1 MIKLQVITRN
11 DKILLH
17 TALFLFNY
25 WEHICNSWSA
35 HNDGMTLQPALEHMV
50 HTSKD
55 FCKYQMSSPSVM
67 EQAVVLLIWLKN
79 LDNGWKLEKSV

>member
-1 MIKLQVITRN
+1 
-11 DKILLH
+11 
-17 TALFLFNY
+17 
-25 WEHICNSWSA
+25 
-35 HNDGMTLQPALEHMV
+35 MTLQPALEHMV